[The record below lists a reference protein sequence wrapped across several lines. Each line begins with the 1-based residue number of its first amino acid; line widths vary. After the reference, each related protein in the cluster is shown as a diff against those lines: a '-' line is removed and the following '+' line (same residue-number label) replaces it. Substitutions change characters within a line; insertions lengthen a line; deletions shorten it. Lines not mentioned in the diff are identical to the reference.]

1 MLTLPSG
8 SVVTTV
14 TKFIED
20 CIELLDSL
28 EAVEVRVEDDEID
41 VLLCDEDVDEDEVCE
56 GDDESESEELVLD
69 ELWLGLNE
77 LESGLV
83 LDCDEVVDDEVEVGD
98 VDDGG
103 AEVGGVESGDEVG
116 EELVSFIVSL

>member
-1 MLTLPSG
+1 M
-8 SVVTTV
+8 V
-14 TKFIED
+14 TKVIED

-28 EAVEVRVEDDEID
+28 EAVEVRVEDEEID

-77 LESGLV
+77 LESELA
-83 LDCDEVVDDEVEVGD
+83 LDCDEVVDDEVEEGD

-116 EELVSFIVSL
+116 EELVTFSVSL